1 MMFDIKASSYAGVA
15 SVFTSENKGHSPAQ
29 MAEMALLKIMTV
41 ADDAPPVIKEQ
52 AFAYQNKLRD
62 ILIYYM
68 KKMAASERT
77 TIWALMRSQGHED
90 MAEIIRRL

>member
-1 MMFDIKASSYAGVA
+1 VLDMDISA
-15 SVFTSENKGHSPAQ
+15 SVGTALVYTSENQGHSPEQ
-29 MAEMALLKIMTV
+29 MAEMALSKMILV
-41 ADDAPPVIKEQ
+41 AEDANPLIRDQ
-52 AFAYQNKLRD
+52 AIEYQKQLRE

>member
-1 MMFDIKASSYAGVA
+1 MLDIDISANVGAALVY
-15 SVFTSENKGHSPAQ
+15 TSENQGHSPEQ
-29 MAEMALLKIMTV
+29 MAEMALSKMILV
-41 ADDAPPVIKEQ
+41 AEDANPLIRDQ
-52 AFAYQNKLRD
+52 AIEYQKQLRE

>member
-1 MMFDIKASSYAGVA
+1 MLDIDISANVGAALVY
-15 SVFTSENKGHSPAQ
+15 TSENQGHSPAQ
-29 MAEMALLKIMTV
+29 MAEMALSKMILV
-41 ADDAPPVIKEQ
+41 AEDANPLIRDQ
-52 AFAYQNKLRD
+52 AIEYQKQLRE

>member
-1 MMFDIKASSYAGVA
+1 MLDIDISANVGAALVY
-15 SVFTSENKGHSPAQ
+15 TSENQGHSPEQ
-29 MAEMALLKIMTV
+29 MAEMALSKMILV
-41 ADDAPPVIKEQ
+41 AKDANPLIRDQ
-52 AFAYQNKLRD
+52 AIEYQKQLRE

-77 TIWALMRSQGHED
+77 TIWALMRSLGHED

>member
-1 MMFDIKASSYAGVA
+1 MLDIDISANVGAALVY
-15 SVFTSENKGHSPAQ
+15 TSENQGHSPEQ
-29 MAEMALLKIMTV
+29 MAEMALSKMILV
-41 ADDAPPVIKEQ
+41 AEDANPLIRDQ
-52 AFAYQNKLRD
+52 AIEYQKQLRE
-62 ILIYYM
+62 ILIDYM

>member
-1 MMFDIKASSYAGVA
+1 VLDIDISANVGAALVY
-15 SVFTSENKGHSPAQ
+15 TSENQGHSPEQ
-29 MAEMALLKIMTV
+29 MAEMALSKMILV
-41 ADDAPPVIKEQ
+41 AEDANPLIRDQ
-52 AFAYQNKLRD
+52 AIEYQKQLRE